1 MDTTM
6 QHRVLAL
13 LLSALLVLN
22 AATRSDALGIN
33 CRGSSNCAAGRAH
46 ALSEIN
52 TKVQGLPDAN
62 VYPNGQHIACSDNI
76 CAFLQNISGTKTA
89 AQIKGYVNQLL
100 AHGCGKCGSVPTE
113 PGNDVGTGQLTVN
126 WIRLAGLR
134 FRAPGQHAET
144 VADSKRTPSGCGA
157 TVVMSPGEGE
167 QSKASCH

>member
-6 QHRVLAL
+6 QQRVLAL
-13 LLSALLVLN
+13 LLSALLLLN

-126 WIRLAGLR
+126 WVINPYRDHHVSQCLDSLLWCACPAAGI
-134 FRAPGQHAET
+134 T
-144 VADSKRTPSGCGA
+144 T
-157 TVVMSPGEGE
+157 
-167 QSKASCH
+167 